1 MSLTNHI
8 SSKPVVRL
16 VCMSIFFVGAMA
28 MNTVNASDIEDVK
41 NKVRMLCANCHGYDG
56 VASLPGAANLSG
68 QQEIYLKQ
76 QLKAYRSGERKNP
89 MMTVVAKS
97 LSDEDIDQL
106 SGWYASIKVTVEP
119 PPQ

>member
-1 MSLTNHI
+1 MSLMN
-8 SSKPVVRL
+8 VRSL
-16 VCMSIFFVGAMA
+16 QVIALLGFLSLNGAYA
-28 MNTVNASDIEDVK
+28 ADVEEVK

-76 QLKAYRSGERKNP
+76 QLKAYRSGERQNA
-89 MMTVVAKS
+89 MMSVVAKS
-97 LSDEDIDQL
+97 LSDEDINNL
-106 SGWYASIKVTVEP
+106 SAWYANIKVTVEP